1 MKNKHQFSMSEDD
14 PLLIKERKR
23 WMFFGLPFTF
33 TKYRLSAK
41 NLNLRKGFFTTTED
55 DLLLF
60 RVMDISIKRTL
71 MQKIMRLGTMII
83 ISSDKTDSTLE
94 VKNIKRIHNFKSVLE
109 KCVEEERQRMRFRTG
124 EIAETGLEHDDSS
137 EFSK

>member
-1 MKNKHQFSMSEDD
+1 
-14 PLLIKERKR
+14 
-23 WMFFGLPFTF
+23 
-33 TKYRLSAK
+33 
-41 NLNLRKGFFTTTED
+41 
-55 DLLLF
+55 
-60 RVMDISIKRTL
+60 
-71 MQKIMRLGTMII
+71 MII